1 MSIARPIRVLIVC
14 AAFVFVGAI
23 VLAKIV
29 DWRMS
34 KRELPAAAA
43 TRYGVL
49 RRSLMTAPNP
59 CTEPGTKSC
68 DARSVISLRR
78 SLL

>member
-1 MSIARPIRVLIVC
+1 MEIWERWLLVSVIV
-14 AAFVFVGAI
+14 VGAI

-43 TRYGVL
+43 TRYG
-49 RRSLMTAPNP
+49 SSA
-59 CTEPGTKSC
+59 
-68 DARSVISLRR
+68 AA
-78 SLL
+78 